1 MLKVGDTAPDFTLS
15 DQHGKSVRLSD
26 QLPKHN
32 VVLFFYPK
40 DNTMICT
47 KEACAFR
54 DALPEISGE
63 DALVFGISNDPV
75 SSHSAWAQRWQLGY
89 PLLSDTDGAVAKA
102 YDVGRTWGLFRG
114 RVTYIIDKGGIIR
127 GALDDPLRADTHVRK
142 ALATLKDQ
150 SKS

>member
-1 MLKVGDTAPDFTLS
+1 MLKIGDPAPDFTLV
-15 DQHGKSVRLSD
+15 DQHGEPVTLSEHIG
-26 QLPKHN
+26 KHN

-54 DALPEISGE
+54 DALPAICAEE
-63 DALVFGISNDPV
+63 AKVFGISVDTVN
-75 SSHSAWAQRWQLGY
+75 SHHATVQRWQLGY
-89 PLLSDTDGAVAKA
+89 GLLSDPDGVVAKA

-114 RVTYIIDKGGIIR
+114 RVTYVIDKEGIIR
-127 GALDDPLRADTHVRK
+127 GALDDPLRADAHVRK

-150 SKS
+150 STS